1 MSDLLD
7 GATLSTSF
15 NVKSKLEL
23 MFQQV
28 AKVIKTRNE
37 RQAERD
43 VFFIS
48 IGGWDMHNEV
58 VQALETKLEQVD
70 KAVQLFVGEMRL
82 QGVWDSVVIQQASE
96 FGRNLASNARGTDHG
111 WGGNVFVMGGRVNGS
126 RIHGVYPDSMKGN
139 SLYCMRGGQGRVI
152 PTMGWEGVWKP
163 LAQWLGV
170 EDARMSEIMPN
181 HDRFPD
187 EQLLT
192 KEQVFA

>member
-1 MSDLLD
+1 MRVGPITDVSSGGSEPEINHPPVTPLFEWIAMLLLT
-7 GATLSTSF
+7 G
-15 NVKSKLEL
+15 
-23 MFQQV
+23 
-28 AKVIKTRNE
+28 
-37 RQAERD
+37 
-43 VFFIS
+43 
-48 IGGWDMHNEV
+48 
-58 VQALETKLEQVD
+58 
-70 KAVQLFVGEMRL
+70 
-82 QGVWDSVVIQQASE
+82 
-96 FGRNLASNARGTDHG
+96 
-111 WGGNVFVMGGRVNGS
+111 GGNVFVMGGRVNGS

-187 EQLLT
+187 EQLIT